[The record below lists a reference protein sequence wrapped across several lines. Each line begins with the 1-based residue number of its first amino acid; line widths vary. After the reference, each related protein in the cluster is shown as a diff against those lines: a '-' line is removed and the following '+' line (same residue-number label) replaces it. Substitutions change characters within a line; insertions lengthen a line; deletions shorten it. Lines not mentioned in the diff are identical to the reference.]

1 MQKVLRFFIAHYE
14 LEQIARKSKS
24 KMINN
29 NQKQY
34 GTHVRKQH
42 FATKIFLLFFFGVLL
57 SCNASKERE
66 ELFVIKSGNKYGF
79 INQKG
84 DIVIT
89 PQFEKVYGFGDY
101 SIAPFKMDGKWGYLN
116 KKGEIVVAA
125 QFEEA
130 KTFSVDSLARFK
142 MDGKWGYINTDGR
155 IVIPAHFEYA
165 SPMDD
170 GYALVVIDDELGE
183 KNIQSLYETIS
194 KQEEFIFD
202 FGVIDKNG
210 KLKKIKIPNAYI
222 NQELDDHRFSEGLAP
237 IEIIYL
243 NKNDSIYHNAYT
255 YIDYNGDTITK
266 RKRIELESL
275 PEELIISTS
284 GNGGMIDYS
293 HNKISR
299 KFHDGRAA
307 FCVTKFNK
315 ETMCLIDK
323 YGFYDKDGDSV
334 IGPKYEM
341 VSTFSDGMAMIM
353 VDNKYGYIDTI
364 GNVIIEP
371 SFDGWGYFKN
381 GICAVK
387 SNDKW
392 GFINKLG
399 EYVINPSFEMV
410 SNFSEGLSWVKQDN
424 KWGAIDTCGNVV
436 IPIRYVNQPYQ
447 FNRGLSLVVSDGKW
461 LYINKT
467 GDTIWKDEAIDLD
480 IPKSVW
486 DIGMDDE
493 ALVEENRTKYISYY
507 QQNIRELDPIEG
519 LYQVYCK
526 EVNRD
531 NYSGITNTISH
542 PSEYWAIFNL
552 PDNSSEMNE
561 RNAFAQ
567 VCKCFCENCGAKIN
581 HNQYLFKRI
590 GSTNTYNI
598 NGAGGEDGKLQIDNP
613 IQFSFSIEWGRKG
626 SFVGTFEYELIK
638 DYPTAEMYEDATTDW
653 SGTGF
658 AIDDGYIATNYH
670 VINGAGKI
678 YISWKEGDHTE
689 KLNAQLVATDEK
701 NDIAILKIIDSRFKG
716 FDNIPY
722 GFNTALANEG
732 EEIFVLGYP
741 LTSTMGEE
749 IKLTNGIISSTK
761 GYKDDAS
768 MYQISA
774 PIQPG
779 NSGGP
784 LFDSDG
790 NVIGIIRAKHSEAE
804 NAGYAVK
811 AIYLENLIKSSGIS
825 ASVPRTNK
833 IHSKSLAKKVKK
845 VKGFV
850 YKIECSK

>member
-1 MQKVLRFFIAHYE
+1 MNEGH
-14 LEQIARKSKS
+14 
-24 KMINN
+24 
-29 NQKQY
+29 
-34 GTHVRKQH
+34 
-42 FATKIFLLFFFGVLL
+42 
-57 SCNASKERE
+57 
-66 ELFVIKSGNKYGF
+66 
-79 INQKG
+79 
-84 DIVIT
+84 
-89 PQFEKVYGFGDY
+89 
-101 SIAPFKMDGKWGYLN
+101 
-116 KKGEIVVAA
+116 
-125 QFEEA
+125 
-130 KTFSVDSLARFK
+130 
-142 MDGKWGYINTDGR
+142 
-155 IVIPAHFEYA
+155 
-165 SPMDD
+165 
-170 GYALVVIDDELGE
+170 ALVVIDDELGE
-183 KNIQSLYETIS
+183 ISVQRLYKTIS
-194 KQEEFIFD
+194 EQGELKFD

-210 KLKKIKIPNAYI
+210 KLKKIRIPNAYI
-222 NQELDDHRFSEGLAP
+222 NRDLDDHSFSEGLAP
-237 IEIIYL
+237 IEIVYL
-243 NKNDSIYHNAYT
+243 KKTDSIHKSYNAYYT
-255 YIDYNGDTITK
+255 YIDYNGDTIAK

-275 PEELIISTS
+275 PDEAIVD
-284 GNGGMIDYS
+284 GNGNGSMAYYA

-307 FCVTKFNK
+307 FCETKFNK

-364 GNVIIEP
+364 GNDIIEP

-387 SNDKW
+387 RNDKW

-399 EYVINPSFEMV
+399 EYVINPNFDMV

-424 KWGAIDTCGNVV
+424 KWGAIDTCGNMV
-436 IPIRYVNQPYQ
+436 IPAL
-447 FNRGLSLVVSDGKW
+447 FNSRPKTFDRGLALIIEDERWMYV
-461 LYINKT
+461 NKT
-467 GDTIWKDEAIDLD
+467 GDTIWRDEAMNIDIPRSVFDIDLENLYD
-480 IPKSVW
+480 IDNNKS
-486 DIGMDDE
+486 
-493 ALVEENRTKYISYY
+493 KYRNYFT
-507 QQNIRELDPIEG
+507 QNIRDLDRIEG
-519 LYQVYCK
+519 MYQVYCK
-526 EVNRD
+526 EVVKNM
-531 NYSGITNTISH
+531 YTGEITKVQPQ
-542 PSEYWAIFNL
+542 PSEYWVVCNVS
-552 PDNSSEMNE
+552 DVYSETTGSNVY
-561 RNAFAQ
+561 AQ
-567 VCKCFCENCGAKIN
+567 FCNCFCDDCGNTPN
-581 HNQYLFKRI
+581 HNQYSFTRI
-590 GSTNTYNI
+590 GTTNAYDISGPNDVKG
-598 NGAGGEDGKLQIDNP
+598 NLRIDDP
-613 IQFSFSIEWGRKG
+613 IQISFAVECWQNDYGRIG
-626 SFVGTFEYELIK
+626 YLEYELIK
-638 DYPTAEMYEDATTDW
+638 DYPTEEVYDNTETTDW

-678 YISWKEGDHTE
+678 YISWKEGGQTE
-689 KLNAQLVATDEK
+689 KFNAQLVATDEK

-790 NVIGIIRAKHSEAE
+790 NIIGIIRAKHSEAE

-833 IHSKSLAKKVKK
+833 IHSKSLAKKVKN

>member
-1 MQKVLRFFIAHYE
+1 MQKVSRFFITYYE

-24 KMINN
+24 KMISN
-29 NQKQY
+29 NQKQN
-34 GTHVRKQH
+34 GTHVGKQH
-42 FATKIFLLFFFGVLL
+42 FATKISLLFFFGILI
-57 SCNASKERE
+57 SCNVPKERE

-89 PQFEKVYGFGDY
+89 PQFESVYGFGDY

-125 QFEEA
+125 QFDEA
-130 KTFSVDSLARFK
+130 KTFSDDSLARFK
-142 MDGKWGYINTDGR
+142 MDDNWGYINTRGN
-155 IVIPAHFEYA
+155 IMIPAQFEYA
-165 SPMDD
+165 TPM
-170 GYALVVIDDELGE
+170 
-183 KNIQSLYETIS
+183 YEGHAIVET
-194 KQEEFIFD
+194 ENGL
-202 FGVIDKNG
+202 GVIDKTG
-210 KLKKIKIPNAYI
+210 KLTTINIPNCYLDK
-222 NQELDDHRFSEGLAP
+222 EFDDHYFSEGLAP
-237 IEIIYL
+237 IEIMYSTVYDDGFTIQ
-243 NKNDSIYHNAYT
+243 HPGYT
-255 YIDYNGDTITK
+255 YVDYHGDTIKEEIAFVCHNGISRTFHNRRAAFQGKLTKRNGKWNEYFGFIDKNGDTI
-266 RKRIELESL
+266 I
-275 PEELIISTS
+275 
-284 GNGGMIDYS
+284 G
-293 HNKISR
+293 
-299 KFHDGRAA
+299 AQ
-307 FCVTKFNK
+307 
-315 ETMCLIDK
+315 
-323 YGFYDKDGDSV
+323 YDWVSV
-334 IGPKYEM
+334 
-341 VSTFSDGMAMIM
+341 FSEGIAMIGK
-353 VDNKYGYIDTI
+353 DNKCGYIDTI

-371 SFDGWGYFKN
+371 SFDGWGPFNK

-392 GFINKLG
+392 GFIDKSG

-410 SNFSEGLSWVKQDN
+410 SIFSEGLSWVKQDN

-825 ASVPRTNK
+825 ASITRASK
-833 IHSKSLAKKVKK
+833 LHSSSLSKKVKK